1 MKEHGP
7 EMKMKKH
14 ILFQDAGSQSRR
26 AATFVSAGLAGLFA
40 VALAFSALLVV
51 PGSHPG
57 TETETTVGKK
67 KGNWYFRL
75 GQWRADARTL
85 VAMVR
90 FVIEPDND
98 ITANYAITAE
108 TLPTNSVLSC
118 VGCSHGVERALQLC
132 PVVDARLIACPARSE
147 PL

>member
-26 AATFVSAGLAGLFA
+26 TATFVSAGLAGLFA

-51 PGSHPG
+51 AGSHPG

-85 VAMVR
+85 AAMVR
-90 FVIEPDND
+90 FVIEPENNLP
-98 ITANYAITAE
+98 ANYAAAAE
-108 TLPTNSVLSC
+108 ILPTNSVLSC
-118 VGCSHGVERALQLC
+118 LGCSNGVERAMQPC
-132 PVVDARLIACPARSE
+132 PVVDARLLACPARS
-147 PL
+147 